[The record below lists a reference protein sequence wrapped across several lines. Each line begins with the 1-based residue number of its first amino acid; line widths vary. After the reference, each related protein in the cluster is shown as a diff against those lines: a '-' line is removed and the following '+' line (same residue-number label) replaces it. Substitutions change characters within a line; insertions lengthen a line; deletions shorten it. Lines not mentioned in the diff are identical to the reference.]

1 MLWSDLGQ
9 ARKEFAKFDYDPATS
24 GCLSPRQRNQT
35 IQSMICFYKLSE
47 LVVNTEFITQLIGK
61 VEDWLETFEGNNE
74 DGATEFLRQ
83 KFKKIVEETEGL
95 DELNTYMVRSALTD
109 VKDEKGNA
117 KLLEPLELLT
127 IQILLADIDGLN
139 EMEIDQDYL
148 KDFIRVPEP
157 EDKECIDEYIA
168 ECKERLVERAYMCK
182 TVVYETIVAQSSN
195 FAIHDDKIW
204 EKVRF
209 SKIATLLIKKL
220 QKPDL
225 KKMLLDAFNN
235 DPNHVLSYYDLDQL
249 IDDKIKIDGDEE
261 EQIPD
266 FLYNDWMFCLD
277 ADDEAYVSLKS
288 IASWLLQYGYDLG
301 VPIEQAN
308 STSTRQRKK
317 NQESPATY

>member
-1 MLWSDLGQ
+1 
-9 ARKEFAKFDYDPATS
+9 
-24 GCLSPRQRNQT
+24 
-35 IQSMICFYKLSE
+35 MICFYKLSE

-182 TVVYETIVAQSSN
+182 TVVYETIVA
-195 FAIHDDKIW
+195 
-204 EKVRF
+204 
-209 SKIATLLIKKL
+209 
-220 QKPDL
+220 
-225 KKMLLDAFNN
+225 
-235 DPNHVLSYYDLDQL
+235 
-249 IDDKIKIDGDEE
+249 
-261 EQIPD
+261 
-266 FLYNDWMFCLD
+266 
-277 ADDEAYVSLKS
+277 
-288 IASWLLQYGYDLG
+288 
-301 VPIEQAN
+301 
-308 STSTRQRKK
+308 
-317 NQESPATY
+317 